1 MDQSSVEKNTLITT
15 KFLNSKVCF
24 GGPRSY
30 WNTPKITWFIKKPSS
45 FWHFRRVAKLQSWE
59 ICEKIFIW
67 EVVCLTRGQRVIEV
81 NIMTSFSDCRVSSL
95 TLREVSGCNERGKIL
110 ETIQIAAEQK
120 EFINS
125 RVLPQCGNL
134 VKTTKDLISKCKPTP
149 RIICLHCLTYFGAL
163 LL

>member
-1 MDQSSVEKNTLITT
+1 MDQSNVEKKHWLIQSFSILKCVLGVPDHTRTLQ
-15 KFLNSKVCF
+15 K
-24 GGPRSY
+24 
-30 WNTPKITWFIKKPSS
+30 WFIKKPSS

-67 EVVCLTRGQRVIEV
+67 EVVCLTRGQKVIEV

-149 RIICLHCLTYFGAL
+149 RIICLHCLTYFGASL
-163 LL
+163 L